1 MCGGEKFPKDLVSPL
16 LERGGEV
23 WNLYGP
29 TETTIWST
37 AHRVEAVDGRSVPIG
52 RPIANTTVY
61 VMDTLG
67 RLTPQGVPGEL
78 WIGGD
83 GVARGY
89 LDRPDL
95 TTDRFVTSPFDDGR
109 PLYRTGDLVR
119 WRNDGV
125 LEHLGRLDAQV
136 KVRGHRIELGEIEAV
151 LADHEDVREAVAA
164 VRGAGSEA
172 RLIASVVREPGRM
185 IIGSQLRRYLR
196 EKLPDYMVPGLITT
210 IDTVPRTPNGKVDR
224 RALDVLSTAVTPRDY
239 VAPRTEA
246 EAQLAQVWMEL
257 LEVDR
262 VGVHDNFFE
271 LGGHSLLAMRAV
283 ALASKRFAVDIEPR
297 GLFFQTLEQTAAS
310 GKEVTSGHT

>member
-1 MCGGEKFPKDLVSPL
+1 
-16 LERGGEV
+16 
-23 WNLYGP
+23 
-29 TETTIWST
+29 
-37 AHRVEAVDGRSVPIG
+37 
-52 RPIANTTVY
+52 
-61 VMDTLG
+61 
-67 RLTPQGVPGEL
+67 
-78 WIGGD
+78 
-83 GVARGY
+83 
-89 LDRPDL
+89 
-95 TTDRFVTSPFDDGR
+95 
-109 PLYRTGDLVR
+109 
-119 WRNDGV
+119 
-125 LEHLGRLDAQV
+125 
-136 KVRGHRIELGEIEAV
+136 LGEIEAV